1 MNEERVLKVI
11 EDIKEVTDNFKGCT
25 QVLEC
30 TESDKKTM
38 K

>member
-1 MNEERVLKVI
+1 MNEERLLKVI
-11 EDIKEVTDNFKGCT
+11 EDIKEVTGNFEVCT

-30 TESDKKTM
+30 TESDNKTM

>member
-11 EDIKEVTDNFKGCT
+11 EDMKELTSNLKGYT

>member
-11 EDIKEVTDNFKGCT
+11 EDMKELTSNLKGCT

-30 TESDKKTM
+30 T
-38 K
+38 